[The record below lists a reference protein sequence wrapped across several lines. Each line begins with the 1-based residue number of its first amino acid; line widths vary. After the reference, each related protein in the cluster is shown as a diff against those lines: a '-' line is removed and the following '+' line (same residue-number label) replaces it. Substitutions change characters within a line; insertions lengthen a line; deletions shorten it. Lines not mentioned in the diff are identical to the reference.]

1 MPPSLLRASTN
12 VYGQQAFRR
21 QMYDASMS
29 DIDEDDDDGEIATAP
44 GKENEDPN
52 KPRKL
57 TATQS
62 FILKHGATTTKTSS
76 DSSFSSASESGGV
89 PIDMLKAMHLD
100 ADRARGLSCSKS
112 EHFRLSGESYKPPS
126 VESLPG
132 AGDNDTEMQDAYASA
147 TFGGVDPS
155 AQNFSPHHDQ
165 CSSSADKGCQ
175 TVPDSPV
182 VILTSAQ
189 HRVSAI
195 EPTAAAHSN
204 KKSVRWGKDL
214 SSCPATAENTTGFAP
229 QPYHSDSGFSSSGY
243 RSDVSMRSASSAR
256 GRLRRPPPG
265 EYSTGSPP
273 AREGTAIPAQKDGR
287 GEKDCLDSLK
297 RKTSQRPGQR
307 PQWNSNSHSGQH
319 LPTSQSTFED
329 DVGNLTGTGEGLSM
343 PDLAC
348 GPTLSGFP
356 CAANNNLSTPPE
368 SHDQPKGAATTG
380 SFPGEVG
387 RGNPGGLRKWDCSFD
402 QQIPNFS
409 RPYQSPMGE
418 MRTETAYPV
427 AETYPSSPG
436 YGTRPDYV
444 RQQQQQHP
452 HPAYPAFSSATRFSD
467 STTRRDFSGYTA
479 APASEETASY
489 QQYMDS
495 LSPDPN
501 VGLGYYSN
509 YKQEWEVPFDGQG
522 QQPNYH
528 HYSGN
533 FSNPPAPQTCSAFD
547 FSYLDE
553 GQKDTETKFVRRNK
567 TSSTNSTATAAG
579 HPTTT
584 PSRSQ
589 HWYLDE
595 DDDATF
601 EIYES
606 GGGGQGNYQWD
617 DGHTTIHRSGSNGP
631 SLPYHHDTATASNQP
646 RNVVTILSIREIT
659 SDEELSGNDGN
670 GKLFD
675 HQPRLARRCP
685 SSLRR
690 VFSGSLN

>member
-1 MPPSLLRASTN
+1 
-12 VYGQQAFRR
+12 
-21 QMYDASMS
+21 MYDASMS
-29 DIDEDDDDGEIATAP
+29 DIDEDDDDGDITTAP

-57 TATQS
+57 KATQS
-62 FILKHGATTTKTSS
+62 FILKHGATNTKTSS

-132 AGDNDTEMQDAYASA
+132 AGENDIEIQDASASA
-147 TFGGVDPS
+147 TFGGVDLS
-155 AQNFSPHHDQ
+155 AQDFSPHHDQ
-165 CSSSADKGCQ
+165 RSSRAEKGCQ

-195 EPTAAAHSN
+195 EPTAAAQSN

-214 SSCPATAENTTGFAP
+214 SSCPATTENTAGIVP
-229 QPYHSDSGFSSSGY
+229 QPYQSDSGFSSSGY

-273 AREGTAIPAQKDGR
+273 ARQSTAIPAQKECHG
-287 GEKDCLDSLK
+287 KDCVNSLK
-297 RKTSQRPGQR
+297 RRASQQPGQR
-307 PQWNSNSHSGQH
+307 LQWNNNSHSGQH
-319 LPTSQSTFED
+319 LPASRSTFED
-329 DVGNLTGTGEGLSM
+329 DVGNFAGTGEGISM
-343 PDLAC
+343 PNLAC

-356 CAANNNLSTPPE
+356 CGANNNLPTPPE
-368 SHDQPKGAATTG
+368 SHDQTKGAATTG
-380 SFPGEVG
+380 SFPGDVE
-387 RGNPGGLRKWDCSFD
+387 RGNPGGTGTWGCSYD
-402 QQIPNFS
+402 QNIPNFS
-409 RPYQSPMGE
+409 RPHHSP
-418 MRTETAYPV
+418 RRDTRADTAYPV
-427 AETYPSSPG
+427 AEAYPSSSG

-444 RQQQQQHP
+444 RQQQQQQHP
-452 HPAYPAFSSATRFSD
+452 HPAYPTFSSATRFSD
-467 STTRRDFSGYTA
+467 STTRRDFSRYTA
-479 APASEETASY
+479 ALASEETTSY

-501 VGLGYYSN
+501 VDFGYYSN
-509 YKQEWEVPFDGQG
+509 YKQEWEVPFDEQG

-533 FSNPPAPQTCSAFD
+533 FSNPPASQDCSTFD

-567 TSSTNSTATAAG
+567 INSSKSTAPAAG

-589 HWYLDE
+589 QWYLDE

-606 GGGGQGNYQWD
+606 GGGGQGNYRWD
-617 DGHTTIHRSGSNGP
+617 DGHTTIHRSGSDDQ
-631 SLPYHHDTATASNQP
+631 SLPYHHDTSTTSNQP
-646 RNVVTILSIREIT
+646 RNVVTILSIQEIT

-675 HQPRLARRCP
+675 HRPCLAQGCS

-690 VFSGSLN
+690 VFSGSSAGLLLFP